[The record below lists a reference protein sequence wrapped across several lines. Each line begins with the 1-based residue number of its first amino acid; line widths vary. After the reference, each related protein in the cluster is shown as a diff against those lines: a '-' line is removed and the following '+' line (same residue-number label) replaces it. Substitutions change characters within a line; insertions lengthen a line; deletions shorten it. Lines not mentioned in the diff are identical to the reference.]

1 MVSISHRFVDT
12 NGIRMHIA
20 EAGEGPLVVLCHGF
34 PELGYSWRHQLEALA
49 AAGYH
54 AVAPDQRGYGQTAA
68 PGDIHQYTL
77 LHLAGDIVGLV
88 QALGADRCVVVGHDW
103 GSPVA
108 STVGLFRPDL
118 VRGVALLSVPYL
130 PRGDSDQLTALTELL
145 GPHNYQVFFQ
155 EPGVAEAALEADV
168 RTSMVGSLIGGS
180 GDAPE
185 VNTLSDLS
193 AGDMFAN
200 VATDPLPGGDVD
212 VAAMTTALVA
222 AGASVVGRM
231 IGYAIG
237 RNFGYWLLLRYGG
250 YVGITETRIKLG
262 QYLFLRHGGKIIVI
276 AQFIPV
282 LRTLAG
288 ILAGA
293 NRMPRS
299 TFMMTNILG
308 ASLWASFFG
317 IAAYTLGRQVERLA
331 GSVVFVCA
339 LGVIAAL
346 ILAAIFVKGHEAQL
360 AAEAER
366 ALPGPLELP

>member
-54 AVAPDQRGYGQTAA
+54 AVAPDQRGYGQTDA

-168 RTSMVGSLIGGS
+168 RTSVVGSLIGGS

-200 VATDPLPGGDVD
+200 VPTDPLPGWLTPDDIDAFTTEFERTGFRGGLNWYRNSKENWELMAAWHNAPLLPPSLFIGGDRD
-212 VAAMTTALVA
+212 LVLNWP
-222 AGASVVGRM
+222 GFRDLVGMLREISMPHLTKSVVLEGCGHWTQQERPTEV
-231 IGYAIG
+231 
-237 RNFGYWLLLRYGG
+237 NELL
-250 YVGITETRIKLG
+250 VE
-262 QYLFLRHGGKIIVI
+262 F
-276 AQFIPV
+276 
-282 LRTLAG
+282 LAG
-288 ILAGA
+288 LDD
-293 NRMPRS
+293 
-299 TFMMTNILG
+299 
-308 ASLWASFFG
+308 
-317 IAAYTLGRQVERLA
+317 
-331 GSVVFVCA
+331 
-339 LGVIAAL
+339 
-346 ILAAIFVKGHEAQL
+346 
-360 AAEAER
+360 
-366 ALPGPLELP
+366 